1 VRPWLVISR
10 VGLVVWF
17 LGWRKE
23 RGGGQVEGEA
33 EADAAR

>member
-1 VRPWLVISR
+1 VISL

-23 RGGGQVEGEA
+23 RGGGQAEA